1 MQRTL
6 SIFAAMVLGSVLAWA
21 DDPTSPPVSLL
32 PPDRPMERTIDHY
45 VDAFLKADKIT
56 PAPLADD
63 ATFIRRVTLD
73 LIGRIPTV
81 AETSA
86 YLAGNDPQ
94 KKAKLIDR
102 LMASAGFV
110 RHQATEFNTLLQ
122 SDEPGRRGV
131 RKTALREYLAA
142 SLAQNR
148 RWDGIFRDLLLPDET
163 DEKMKGANEF
173 LKTRVKDV
181 NKLTIDVSTIFF
193 GVNVSCAQCH
203 DHPHVHD
210 WKQDHFY
217 GLKSFFARTIDNGG
231 FLAERDFGV
240 VKFIPNK
247 GKEKEAPVM
256 FLTGKM
262 IAAPGLKEPTKE
274 EKKTE
279 QERLDVAK
287 KAKKAAAPPQYS
299 LRAKLVETA
308 LEPGQRDFFARSIVN
323 RLWHRHFGR
332 GLVAPL
338 DQMHS
343 ENPPSHPELLQW
355 LARDLVAHGYDLRRV
370 IRGIVLS
377 NAYARSSRW
386 EGDKQPA
393 DKYFAVAQV
402 RALTPMQM
410 AVSLKLAVADQKSL
424 GSDPAESEKRLES
437 LEKSAEG
444 ITRHFPQPGDN
455 FQVSVSEAMLF
466 GNNESLQKEL
476 LEGNDRLSKL
486 LLQEPDMT
494 KRAELAIRSVLG
506 RPARGEETQ
515 AIAAYLLQR
524 QDRAEAACQQVVW
537 ALLTSA
543 EFRFNH

>member
-1 MQRTL
+1 MQRNVSVFTAL
-6 SIFAAMVLGSVLAWA
+6 ALCSVLAWA
-21 DDPTSPPVSLL
+21 DDPVSLL
-32 PPDRPMERTIDHY
+32 PPNRPIEQAVDHY
-45 VDAFLKADKIT
+45 IDALLKADNVA
-56 PAPLADD
+56 PAPLTDD
-63 ATFIRRVTLD
+63 ATIVRRLTLD
-73 LIGRIPTV
+73 LVGRIPTT
-81 AETSA
+81 AETAA
-86 YLAGNDPQ
+86 YLAGSDPQ
-94 KKAKLIDR
+94 RKAKLVER
-102 LMASAGFV
+102 LMASPGFV
-110 RHQATEFNTLLQ
+110 RHQATELNTLLQ

-131 RKTALREYLAA
+131 KKTVLREYLAS
-142 SLAQNR
+142 SLNQNR
-148 RWDGIFRDLLLPDET
+148 GWDGIFRDLLLPDET
-163 DEKMKGANEF
+163 SDKLKGANEF

-256 FLTGKM
+256 FLTGKA
-262 IAAPGLKEPTKE
+262 IAVPGLKEPTKE
-274 EKKTE
+274 EKKIE
-279 QERLDVAK
+279 QERLDTAK
-287 KAKKAAAPPQYS
+287 KAKKAPAPPKYS

-308 LEPGQRDFFARSIVN
+308 LEPGQRDFFARAIVN

-332 GLVAPL
+332 GLVSPL

-355 LARDLVAHGYDLRRV
+355 LARDLVEHGYDLRRV

-386 EGDKQPA
+386 EGDRQPA

-402 RALTPMQM
+402 RPLTPMQM
-410 AVSLKLAVADQKSL
+410 ATSLKLAVVDQKTL
-424 GSDPAESEKRLES
+424 GSDPAETEKRLEA
-437 LEKSAEG
+437 LEKNAEG
-444 ITRHFPQPGDN
+444 LAKHFPQPGDN

-466 GNNESLQKEL
+466 ANNEPLQKDL
-476 LEGNDRLSKL
+476 LDGNDRLVKRL
-486 LLQEPDMT
+486 LHEAEPT
-494 KRAELAIRSVLG
+494 KRADLAIRSVLC
-506 RPARGEETQ
+506 RPPRGEEAQ
-515 AIAAYLLQR
+515 VIAAYLLQR

>member
-1 MQRTL
+1 MQRNV
-6 SIFAAMVLGSVLAWA
+6 SVFSAVVLCSVLAWA
-21 DDPTSPPVSLL
+21 DDPASLL
-32 PPDRPMERTIDHY
+32 PPNRPIEQAIDHY
-45 VDAFLKADKIT
+45 VEALQKADKIA
-56 PAPLADD
+56 PAPSADD
-63 ATFIRRVTLD
+63 ATLIRRVTLD
-73 LIGRIPTV
+73 LLGRIPTT
-81 AETSA
+81 AETTAYVASA
-86 YLAGNDPQ
+86 DPQ
-94 KKAKLIDR
+94 KKAKLVER
-102 LMASAGFV
+102 LMASPGFV
-110 RHQATEFNTLLQ
+110 RHQATELNTLLQ

-131 RKTALREYLAA
+131 KKTALREYLVS
-142 SLAQNR
+142 SLNQNR
-148 RWDGIFRDLLLPDET
+148 SWDGIFRDLLLPDET
-163 DEKMKGANEF
+163 NDKLKGATEF
-173 LKTRVKDV
+173 LKTRIKDV

-256 FLTGKM
+256 FLTGKT
-262 IAAPGLKEPTKE
+262 IAAPGVKEPTKE
-274 EKKTE
+274 EKKAE
-279 QERLDVAK
+279 QERLDTAK

-308 LEPGQRDFFARSIVN
+308 LEPGQRDFFARAIVN

-332 GLVAPL
+332 GIVSPL

-355 LARDLVAHGYDLRRV
+355 LARDLVEHGYDLRRV

-386 EGDKQPA
+386 DGDKQPA
-393 DKYFAVAQV
+393 EKYFAVAPV

-410 AVSLKLAVADQKSL
+410 AVSLKLAVVDQKTL
-424 GSDPAESEKRLES
+424 MNDPAEAEKRLEA

-444 ITRHFPQPGDN
+444 LTKYFPQPGDN

-466 GNNESLQKEL
+466 ANNEPLQKHL
-476 LEGNDRLSKL
+476 LEGNDRLTKR
-486 LLQEPDMT
+486 LLQESDMT
-494 KRAELAIRSVLG
+494 KRADLAIRTVLC
-506 RPARGEETQ
+506 RPPRGEETQ

-524 QDRAEAACQQVVW
+524 PDRAEAACQQVVW